1 MTKSRNRIELWNIK
15 KISANPKFVTI
26 FIWSKNLFY
35 LLFSFWVRERREKVK
50 KKLLKREKATKKTNK

>member
-50 KKLLKREKATKKTNK
+50 KKTIKKREGNQKD